1 MKILIL
7 GNARH
12 GKDTLA
18 ERLNEHFGMT
28 FKSSSEMAMETFIF
42 DEIADKYGY
51 STMQQCFE
59 DRVNHRSL
67 WYKMICSY
75 NKEDKARL
83 SKDILQKYD
92 CYVGMRDLE
101 EFEASRFLFDVIIW
115 VDATDRLGS
124 DENTNKIPM
133 DVADMIITNNGTF
146 EELDTKSKIL
156 GNMLF
161 KLTKNGDVHKKFF
174 QVNHLTW

>member
-67 WYKMICSY
+67 WYKMICGY

-161 KLTKNGDVHKKFF
+161 TLTKNGDVHKKFF

>member
-28 FKSSSEMAMETFIF
+28 FKSSSEMAMELFIF
-42 DEIADKYGY
+42 DEIAEQFGY
-51 STMQQCFE
+51 TTMEQCFE
-59 DRVNHRSL
+59 DRVNHRTL
-67 WYKMICSY
+67 WYKMICGY
-75 NKEDKARL
+75 NKNDRARL
-83 SKDILQKYD
+83 TKDILKGYD
-92 CYVGMRDLE
+92 CYVGMRDLD
-101 EFEASRFLFDVIIW
+101 EFEASKDLFDVIIW
-115 VDATDRLGS
+115 VDATKRLGS

-133 DVADMIITNNGTF
+133 SAADMVITNNGTF
-146 EELDTKSKIL
+146 EDFDSKAKLL

-161 KLTKNGDVHKKFF
+161 TLVDNGTIEKEFF
-174 QVNHLTW
+174 KSNNLTW

>member
-28 FKSSSEMAMETFIF
+28 FKSSSEMAMELFIF
-42 DEIADKYGY
+42 DEIAEQFNY
-51 STMQQCFE
+51 STMEQCFE
-59 DRVNHRSL
+59 DRVNHRTL
-67 WYKMICSY
+67 WYKMICGY

-83 SKDILQKYD
+83 TKDILKVYD

-101 EFEASRFLFDVIIW
+101 EFKASKDLFDVIIW
-115 VDATDRLGS
+115 VDASKRLET

-133 DVADMIITNNGTF
+133 DAADMVITNNGTF
-146 EELDTKSKIL
+146 EDFDNKSKIL

-161 KLTKNGDVHKKFF
+161 TFVDNGTIHKDFF
-174 QVNHLTW
+174 KHNRLTW

>member
-28 FKSSSEMAMETFIF
+28 FKSSSEMAMELFIF
-42 DEIADKYGY
+42 DEIAEQFGY
-51 STMQQCFE
+51 TTMEQCFE
-59 DRVNHRSL
+59 DRVNHRTL
-67 WYKMICSY
+67 WYKMICGY
-75 NKEDKARL
+75 NKNDRARL
-83 SKDILQKYD
+83 TKDILEGYD
-92 CYVGMRDLE
+92 CYVGMRDLD
-101 EFEASRFLFDVIIW
+101 EFEASKDLFDVIIW
-115 VDATDRLGS
+115 VDATKRLGS

-133 DVADMIITNNGTF
+133 SAADMVITNNGTF
-146 EELDTKSKIL
+146 EEFDMKAKAL

-161 KLTKNGDVHKKFF
+161 TLVDNGIVEKEFF
-174 QVNHLTW
+174 KSNNLTW